1 MDKILAKNS
10 LANLLQQNGKID
22 VGERSVSSGLF
33 EQPMKLIGFVPYNE
47 FDILA
52 YYKPQ
57 IDMNSEVVFTP
68 YRVRLPNIE
77 VTLPVMK
84 EIRKVSENESFMMD
98 RNVVTPYGTK
108 GLIEY
113 YHALERDDVPDDRK
127 IIILVNIADRV
138 LRQVKTSF
146 PHFLNRLKLGAKGH
160 LEYFSSP
167 EELVSKRTFGD
178 YTVVSNC
185 FLCLCAYTNAVTGRP
200 CYSLF
205 DPEDIYNI
213 EDANK
218 DE

>member
-1 MDKILAKNS
+1 MDKILTKNS

-84 EIRKVSENESFMMD
+84 EIRKVSENESFVID
-98 RNVVTPYGTK
+98 RHIVTPYGTK
-108 GLIEY
+108 GFIEY
-113 YHALERDDVPDDRK
+113 YHILERNDVPEDRK
-127 IIILVNIADRV
+127 TMILAKIASNI
-138 LRQVKTSF
+138 LRQTRIAFSHG
-146 PHFLNRLKLGAKGH
+146 PNNLRLVDKGH
-160 LEYFSSP
+160 LEYISSP
-167 EELVSKRTFGD
+167 EDLVSKRTFGD
-178 YTVVSNC
+178 YAVVSNC
-185 FLCLCAYTNAVTGRP
+185 FLCLCAYTNMVTGRP

-205 DPEDIYNI
+205 DPEDIYNL
-213 EDANK
+213 DVST